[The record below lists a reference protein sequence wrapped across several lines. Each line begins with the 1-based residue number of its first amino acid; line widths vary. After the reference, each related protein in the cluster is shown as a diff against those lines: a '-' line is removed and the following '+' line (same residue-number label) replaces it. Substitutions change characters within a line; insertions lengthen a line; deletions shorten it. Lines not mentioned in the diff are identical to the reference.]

1 MNNWFARVGKV
12 TGTLIAINAL
22 VFLADT
28 SSGGRVGNF
37 LALYSND
44 WALAPWSL
52 ITYGFAHADIVHVA
66 LNMYS
71 LWIFGEALERALGP
85 QKFLTLYLGS
95 VVAGGLAFGIF
106 SAGSVVGASGGVF
119 GLMAAY
125 FIFMRAMGYRSSQ
138 MLVLIIL
145 NVSLGFFYSTV
156 AVSAHIGG
164 LVAGGAIAWYFVK
177 ARR

>member
-22 VFLADT
+22 VFLAET
-28 SSGGRVGNF
+28 SSGGVVGN
-37 LALYSND
+37 LLQLNSDSWIA
-44 WALAPWSL
+44 APWTL
-52 ITYGFAHADIVHVA
+52 VTYGFAHADIVHIA

-71 LWIFGEALERALGP
+71 LWIFGEALERALG
-85 QKFLTLYLGS
+85 QNKFLILYLGS
-95 VVAGGLAFGIF
+95 VLAGGLAFGLL
-106 SAGSVVGASGGVF
+106 SQGSVVGASGGVF

-145 NVSLGFFYSTV
+145 NVSLGFLYTSV

-164 LVAGGAIAWYFVK
+164 LIAGGAIAWYFVK

>member
-22 VFLADT
+22 VFLADA
-28 SSGGRVGNF
+28 SSGGVVGSL
-37 LALYSND
+37 LALYSD
-44 WALAPWSL
+44 SWFSSPWTL
-52 ITYGFAHADIVHVA
+52 VTYGFAHADLIHVA

-71 LWIFGEALERALGP
+71 LWIFGEALERALG
-85 QKFLTLYLGS
+85 QNKFLLLYLGS
-95 VVAGGLAFGIF
+95 VVAGGLAFGLF
-106 SAGSVVGASGGVF
+106 SYGNVVGASGGVF

-138 MLVLIIL
+138 MLVLIVL
-145 NVSLGFFYSTV
+145 NVSIGFFYSSV

-164 LVAGGAIAWYFVK
+164 LIAGGAIAWYFVK